1 MWKKEYIKYLKT
13 TMPITDQKLLKI
25 SKLLSGGEGSDHFS
39 PSQLNLP
46 LPKWIINYLCC
57 TQHMRRKSI
66 ANYKMHFGNL
76 TNNTAQRLVAKYL
89 FIGDK
94 KIEIS
99 NRNKDEIFKDELD
112 KINEQEVRD
121 EKDKWSREAMV
132 EFAQPC
138 IEQTTKAIKE
148 IFGSQLI
155 QSERYVSDS
164 PKDLFIDLL
173 GRIDYESNSSGS
185 PNSSGIFAEMKSKPP
200 YVRTNKNGF
209 SISTQKLPDEPD
221 DNHISQISFYYCATK
236 KKPFLFYVNN
246 DGYVIFDSTHEKLK
260 LKYLEHVYEKMVR
273 KALTIQRLLLISEG
287 QAEEMAKYVEPPDL
301 NHPYYYKDLT
311 EEQQAITKQ
320 LWG

>member
-1 MWKKEYIKYLKT
+1 LNKQLK
-13 TMPITDQKLLKI
+13 
-25 SKLLSGGEGSDHFS
+25 
-39 PSQLNLP
+39 
-46 LPKWIINYLCC
+46 
-57 TQHMRRKSI
+57 
-66 ANYKMHFGNL
+66 
-76 TNNTAQRLVAKYL
+76 L
-89 FIGDK
+89 F
-94 KIEIS
+94 
-99 NRNKDEIFKDELD
+99 
-112 KINEQEVRD
+112 
-121 EKDKWSREAMV
+121 
-132 EFAQPC
+132 
-138 IEQTTKAIKE
+138 KE
-148 IFGSQLI
+148 IFGLQKLQCRKI
-155 QSERYVSDS
+155 CKTS
-164 PKDLFIDLL
+164 PKDLFIDIL
-173 GRIDYESNSSGS
+173 GRIDYESQ
-185 PNSSGIFAEMKSKPP
+185 ITKFAEMKSKPP

-209 SISTQKLPDEPD
+209 SISTQKLPNEPD